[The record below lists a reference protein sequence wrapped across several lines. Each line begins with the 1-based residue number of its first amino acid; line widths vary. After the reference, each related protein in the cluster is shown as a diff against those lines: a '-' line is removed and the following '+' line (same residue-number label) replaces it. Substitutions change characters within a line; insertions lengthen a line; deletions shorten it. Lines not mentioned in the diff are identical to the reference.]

1 MSLLS
6 KKKQPTGAPLL
17 VVIGTRP
24 EAIKLAPVVLALR
37 RNARVPVKVCLSGQ
51 HRDLLT
57 QGLSAFDLTIDHSLD
72 LMTPDQRPSDL
83 VARVITGLTP
93 VIEATAPAW
102 LVVQGD
108 TTTALGAALA
118 GFHARLDVAHVEAG
132 LRSGDRAAPWPEE
145 MNRRLIGQIAALH
158 FAPTERARANLLAE
172 GVAEGAIEVTGNTVI
187 DALHLALARI
197 KDTPRVIEAAAPIL
211 ATAGERALVLVP
223 IHRRESLGEAL
234 PRLAEALLGLAK
246 AEERLIVL
254 PIHPN
259 PRLAPLIEA
268 LSGHPGILLT
278 PALDYLP
285 FVALLHRAD
294 LILTDSG
301 GIQEEASALG
311 KPVLVLRDT
320 TERPEL
326 VAGGNGLVVGT
337 RTARILDHALP
348 LLTDPAAR
356 AALAQTHDGFGDG
369 HAAERIAQTLENR
382 IAP

>member
-1 MSLLS
+1 M
-6 KKKQPTGAPLL
+6 

-51 HRDLLT
+51 HRGLLT

-72 LMTPDQRPSDL
+72 LMTPDQRPSEL
-83 VARVITGLTP
+83 VVRIIAGLTP
-93 VIEATAPAW
+93 IIEATAPAW

-108 TTTALGAALA
+108 TTTALAAALA
-118 GFHARLDVAHVEAG
+118 GFHARTGVAHVEAG
-132 LRSGDRAAPWPEE
+132 LRSGDRATPWPEE

-158 FAPTERARANLLAE
+158 FAPTARARANLLAE
-172 GVAEGAIEVTGNTVI
+172 GVAESAIEVTGNTVI

-211 ATAGERALVLVP
+211 AAAGGRALVLVT

-234 PRLAEALLGLAK
+234 PELARALLGLAK
-246 AEERLIVL
+246 VEDRLIVL

-268 LSGHPGILLT
+268 LSGQPGLLLT
-278 PALDYLP
+278 PPLEYLP

-311 KPVLVLRDT
+311 KPVLVLRDK

-326 VAGGNGLVVGT
+326 VEGGNGLVVGT
-337 RTARILDHALP
+337 RSAAILARAMP

-356 AALAQTHDGFGDG
+356 AALAQAHGSFGDG
-369 HAAERIAQTLENR
+369 QAAERIAATLESR
-382 IAP
+382 MPP